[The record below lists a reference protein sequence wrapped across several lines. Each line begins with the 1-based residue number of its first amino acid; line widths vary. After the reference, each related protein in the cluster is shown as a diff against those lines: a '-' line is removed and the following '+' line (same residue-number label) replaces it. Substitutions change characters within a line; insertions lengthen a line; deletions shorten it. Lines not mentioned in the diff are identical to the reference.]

1 MLFVFMLPT
10 LLCCLIIPSSR
21 PLPPS
26 PQIWLGGLPN
36 QTRLAQVFL
45 EKVKVQDLEE
55 VLEPVFAMWKAR
67 GAKES
72 FGSFVNRVVRATVK
86 RVCCCSKWR
95 AVWCSFAAC
104 CCFLADVCPL
114 LGLRFRATHML
125 HVHVQPS
132 MCVAVIRCKGSW
144 SNLVSVFKDS
154 NHVCMTPSAANHTA
168 VASSTSGAVA

>member
-72 FGSFVNRVVRATVK
+72 FGSFVNRVVRATVQ
-86 RVCCCSKWR
+86 R
-95 AVWCSFAAC
+95 AAVTRSGELCGA
-104 CCFLADVCPL
+104 L
-114 LGLRFRATHML
+114 LPH
-125 HVHVQPS
+125 
-132 MCVAVIRCKGSW
+132 VAVFSLMSAPC
-144 SNLVSVFKDS
+144 LDCDS
-154 NHVCMTPSAANHTA
+154 EPHTCCMYMYSRPC
-168 VASSTSGAVA
+168 VWL